1 MRNFSFVLFLLVS
14 LAFAC
19 NETTI
24 EENEIESSDPVL
36 IQVSVI
42 DALLQGIYDG
52 TYPINELPNLGD
64 VGIGTFDAL
73 DGEMIMLNDTVFQVV
88 STGEVKIPESDMLTP
103 FAAVSGWQTD
113 TSFTIKKGTFESL
126 KSNFDSYFPTRNIF
140 YAVKING
147 LFSHVKTRSVPR
159 QEKPYRPLAE
169 VTAKQ
174 PEFEFNN
181 IRGTIVGF
189 YCPPY
194 ATGINVTGLHLHF
207 LSSDRKGGGHLLE
220 CQLEEGTLELC
231 YLFDFK
237 LILPEGGD
245 FYGGDFT
252 VDRTDDLEK
261 AEN

>member
-1 MRNFSFVLFLLVS
+1 MKNILFVLFITVS
-14 LAFAC
+14 LTFAC
-19 NETTI
+19 NETT
-24 EENEIESSDPVL
+24 NEDNEVESSDPVL